1 MEFYQTS
8 KTELLFESM
17 WSAFDWANG
26 GCVYGLMVFVCG
38 ELVLV

>member
-17 WSAFDWANG
+17 WRAFDWANG
-26 GCVYGLMVFVCG
+26 YMFMVFFRCG